1 MPATQPKAASKDLA
15 KNVKEARVAA
25 RAMAALSAADRDKAL
40 SAMRASL
47 EQQRDVIEKANALD
61 IANAKTAHL
70 ASALQGRLNVSGKK
84 FEGML
89 SKVHHVL
96 GMGQRTLVSS
106 LTQWAWGGCK
116 DYIPNAG

>member
-15 KNVKEARVAA
+15 KSVKEARVAA

-61 IANAKTAHL
+61 IANAKTANL
-70 ASALQGRLNVSGKK
+70 AAALQG
-84 FEGML
+84 
-89 SKVHHVL
+89 
-96 GMGQRTLVSS
+96 
-106 LTQWAWGGCK
+106 A
-116 DYIPNAG
+116 

>member
-47 EQQRDVIEKANALD
+47 E
-61 IANAKTAHL
+61 
-70 ASALQGRLNVSGKK
+70 
-84 FEGML
+84 
-89 SKVHHVL
+89 
-96 GMGQRTLVSS
+96 
-106 LTQWAWGGCK
+106 
-116 DYIPNAG
+116 